1 MTSSTSSNE
10 YKWSTYECIV
20 LAQAFLKF
28 GEDHWKDISKIL
40 TKTLEPRDGND
51 IFSQANCQNKFN
63 SLLNEYI
70 KSEEKISSNNNNES
84 YYKYLYVKLIIVLLY
99 IKKYLKSNYSKSK
112 TINY

>member
-70 KSEEKISSNNNNES
+70 KSEEKM
-84 YYKYLYVKLIIVLLY
+84 YFFFFFFFFFL
-99 IKKYLKSNYSKSK
+99 
-112 TINY
+112 